1 MTVDWSRRGSEQ
13 IEHGS
18 TVSILPQV
26 EHTTTLSAA
35 TLIAA
40 ASGLRSSS
48 RFLTSCRAARRA
60 ERGPRPGSLAS
71 SWMRRSISGPV
82 TAAGI
87 NKRSERA
94 SSGVAGRARAAETR
108 SPPRRPSLYSP
119 AIRRQEILP
128 MRAFFAVAALLTF
141 FAPAA
146 AQDYG
151 PAVDV
156 PQLMMPGPL
165 GEKGL
170 GSPSAPVT
178 VIEYASMTCP
188 HCQRFHAET
197 FPVLKTKYID
207 TGKVYFILRE
217 FPLDAL
223 AFAAF
228 MVARCSGDH
237 YFDVIDTLF
246 DHQEEWAF
254 VADPVAAMV

>member
-1 MTVDWSRRGSEQ
+1 
-13 IEHGS
+13 
-18 TVSILPQV
+18 
-26 EHTTTLSAA
+26 
-35 TLIAA
+35 
-40 ASGLRSSS
+40 
-48 RFLTSCRAARRA
+48 
-60 ERGPRPGSLAS
+60 
-71 SWMRRSISGPV
+71 
-82 TAAGI
+82 
-87 NKRSERA
+87 
-94 SSGVAGRARAAETR
+94 
-108 SPPRRPSLYSP
+108 
-119 AIRRQEILP
+119 
-128 MRAFFAVAALLTF
+128 MRALFAVAAVLAF

-170 GSPSAPVT
+170 GSPTAPVT

-197 FPVLKTKYID
+197 FPALKSKYID

-228 MVARCSGDH
+228 MVARCSGDR

-254 VADPVAAMV
+254 VADPVDAMVGFLQPFGIGDKEFDDCINNQDIFEHIDFVASRGADVFGVEGTPTFFFNGKRAVGELSADMVDGILATSLTGGAPAAPNASGAFTPR